1 MHKELD
7 EEPVTV
13 PFDVNWEDSL
23 QGTVIPVYLNPLED
37 MLSPLIFALIQGP
50 PIRRLLPP
58 LHLTASR

>member
-1 MHKELD
+1 MKSQ
-7 EEPVTV
+7 TV

-23 QGTVIPVYLNPLED
+23 QGTVIPVHLNPLED

-50 PIRRLLPP
+50 PIRRRIPP